1 MIALG
6 RTLKIAVTGG
16 IGSGKTTVSRYIENN
31 YSSLVF
37 YADTESKYLLDTS
50 ELVKSQI
57 QLAFGSD
64 LLKNN
69 IIDKRT
75 LAERAF
81 KTKQKQE
88 KLNRIM
94 WPEVQTMI
102 DSRYLD
108 ATIKKKKLFIVD
120 AAMIIESGIQNNF
133 DHIILIKADIRTR
146 IDRVTE
152 NRGLSK
158 TEIENRAS
166 MQVDDIEREQF
177 TNNII
182 DNESDLESL
191 YKKINKLLSTF

>member
-158 TEIENRAS
+158 AEIENRAS
-166 MQVDDIEREQF
+166 MQTDDIEREQF